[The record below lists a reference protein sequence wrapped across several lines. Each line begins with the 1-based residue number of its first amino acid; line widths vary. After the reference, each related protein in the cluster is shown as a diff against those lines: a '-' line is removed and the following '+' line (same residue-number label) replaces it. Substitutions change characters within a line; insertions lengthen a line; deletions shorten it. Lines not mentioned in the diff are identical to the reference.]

1 MNPNL
6 IIKERASEII
16 ELSKAECSLTGNR
29 LGCTIQKHMTLK
41 HLSNVVGDS
50 SKEFFYEKDDEEA
63 IRLFMKHCVQ
73 QEEIIV

>member
-6 IIKERASEII
+6 VTKERASEII
-16 ELSKAECSLTGNR
+16 ELSKAECLLTGNR
-29 LGCTIQKHMTLK
+29 LGCTIQKHLTLK
-41 HLSNVVGDS
+41 QLSNVVVDN
-50 SKEFFYEKDDEEA
+50 SKEFFYEKDNEES

>member
-6 IIKERASEII
+6 LTKERASEII
-16 ELSKAECSLTGNR
+16 ELSKAECILTGGR
-29 LGCTIQKHMTLK
+29 LGCTIQKHLTLK
-41 HLSNVVGDS
+41 QLSNVVVDN
-50 SKEFFYEKDDEEA
+50 SKEFFYEKDNEES